1 MTTTLTP
8 MLNQAPPLPSLP
20 TLSPQQK
27 AGLKLAV
34 MWGGPS
40 SEAAVSQRSAT
51 NMHQALL
58 RLGYS
63 QAYML
68 EADTALVAHLLAT
81 PPDGVVNAMHGEMG
95 EDGVIQGLLTW
106 MGIPFNANGVRASAL
121 TMDKALTK
129 RILAHAGLPVL
140 SDVVVTLAQLKA
152 HQGDAQTLADSLAE
166 GLTYPLMVKPLSLG
180 SSVGMS
186 KVEEAS
192 ALPAALAKGLAAEPT
207 VVLEPFFVGH
217 DVTVGVLGYP
227 DGSYHATPVLGLTVA
242 DGWYDFEAKYTKGK
256 TVFTV
261 PANLPQHVTQ
271 AVQAAAV
278 EAHKATGCSV
288 VSRTDM
294 VVAPTGEFVILEV
307 NSNPGMTDLSDL
319 PAQCAAMGLGYD
331 ALVEVLV
338 APLVGQLVQAG

>member
-1 MTTTLTP
+1 M
-8 MLNQAPPLPSLP
+8 LP
-20 TLSPQQK
+20 TLPVVSAHQK

-34 MWGGPS
+34 VWGGPS

-58 RLGYS
+58 RLGYH
-63 QAYML
+63 QAYLL
-68 EADTALVAHLLAT
+68 EANGDLVSHLIAT
-81 PPDGVVNAMHGEMG
+81 PPHGVVNAMHGEMG

-106 MGIPFNANGVRASAL
+106 LGIPFSGNGLKASAL

-129 RILAHAGLPVL
+129 RVLANAGLPVL
-140 SDVVVTLAQLKA
+140 EDVLVSRTQLAACQGHPVQLANTL
-152 HQGDAQTLADSLAE
+152 H
-166 GLTYPLMVKPLSLG
+166 GLRFPLMVKPLSLG

-186 KVEEAS
+186 KVDEPT
-192 ALPAALAKGLAAEPT
+192 ALPAALTKGLAAEAT
-207 VVLEPFFVGH
+207 VVIEPFFVGH

-227 DGSYHATPVLGLTVA
+227 EGSLVATPVLGLTVA

-261 PANLPQHVTQ
+261 PANLPTHVTE
-271 AVQAAAV
+271 AVQKAAV
-278 EAHKATGCSV
+278 EAHKATGCGC

-294 VVAPTGEFVILEV
+294 VVATNGEFVILEV

-331 ALVEVLV
+331 ALVETLIASLV
-338 APLVGQLVQAG
+338 AQWV